1 MNAMFGMRRL
11 AIVAMLGALSL
22 RVAGAT
28 SATIDDSGTLVR
40 SPTLQ
45 LRWNGSAPQ
54 GRHDI
59 VLSGTTL
66 VQVRL
71 NLTPWLRRVGRIY
84 LVFPA
89 QLPGVSRA
97 SWTTQGRLLPG
108 QVVSGG
114 RCLVYSGPIGSAYL
128 EDQLQLSIA
137 VDARQMQQNY
147 TVSFRFEMEPS

>member
-1 MNAMFGMRRL
+1 MNAIFGLRRL
-11 AIVAMLGALSL
+11 AIVVVLGALSP
-22 RVAGAT
+22 RAGGVT
-28 SATIDDSGTLVR
+28 SVTIDDGGTLVR

-45 LRWNGSAPQ
+45 LRWNGSAPH
-54 GRHDI
+54 GRRDI

-71 NLTPWLRRVGRIY
+71 NLTPWLRRIGRIY

-89 QLPGVSRA
+89 QLPGVSHA

-128 EDQLQLSIA
+128 EDLLQLSIT
-137 VDARQMQQNY
+137 VDAGQMQQNY
-147 TVSFRFEMEPS
+147 TLNFRFEMEPS